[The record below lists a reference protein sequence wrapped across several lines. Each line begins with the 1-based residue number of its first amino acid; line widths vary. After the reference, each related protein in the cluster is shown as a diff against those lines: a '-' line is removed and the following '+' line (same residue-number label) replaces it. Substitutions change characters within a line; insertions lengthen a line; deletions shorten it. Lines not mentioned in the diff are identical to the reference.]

1 MFPITITNDN
11 TLELTEEF
19 GLTLFIPDISRRL
32 GVMKGARNFAA
43 GRIMND
49 DGNEIKYG
57 NCDFKQHWCYRC
69 KYFMVNGH
77 STGNRRSEYV
87 H

>member
-11 TLELTEEF
+11 ALELTEEF
-19 GLTLFIPDISRRL
+19 RLTLFIPDISRRL

-49 DGNEIKYG
+49 DGNEI
-57 NCDFKQHWCYRC
+57 NMEIFDFKQHWCYRC
-69 KYFMVNGH
+69 KCFMVNGH

-87 H
+87 Y